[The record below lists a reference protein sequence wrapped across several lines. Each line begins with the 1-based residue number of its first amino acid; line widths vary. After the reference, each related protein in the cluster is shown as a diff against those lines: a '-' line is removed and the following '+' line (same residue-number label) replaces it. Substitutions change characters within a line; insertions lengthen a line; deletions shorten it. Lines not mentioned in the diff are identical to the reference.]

1 MDTSLIVAQ
10 FRPVNEGLNNFL
22 LVEFLVFLKFSM
34 EALVF
39 FFLKPTYRPFYSKII
54 SLCYIKF

>member
-39 FFLKPTYRPFYSKII
+39 FFKTNI
-54 SLCYIKF
+54 